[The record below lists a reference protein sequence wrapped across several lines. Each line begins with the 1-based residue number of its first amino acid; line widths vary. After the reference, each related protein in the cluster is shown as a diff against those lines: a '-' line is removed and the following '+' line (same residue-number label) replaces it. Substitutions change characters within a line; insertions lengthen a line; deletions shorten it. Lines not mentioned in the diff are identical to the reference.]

1 MRLTILSLAAAAL
14 IALSAGDALAW
25 SGGYGGYYGPRGY
38 YGGSGALDFGTIAAQ
53 IKAKHSRYGKSLHP
67 RSYYNPPVYY
77 PPLPAGRYGYG
88 YERGYYERGY
98 GYGR

>member
-1 MRLTILSLAAAAL
+1 MRLTLLALATTAIIALAAANAQ
-14 IALSAGDALAW
+14 AW
-25 SGGYGGYYGPRGY
+25 NGYGRAYGPRAY
-38 YGGSGALDFGTIAAQ
+38 YDNGGAMDFGTIAAQ

-77 PPLPAGRYGYG
+77 PPIPRGSYRYEYYGRGW
-88 YERGYYERGY
+88 